1 MGPDLQLIQKR
12 GNLVAGASL
21 LTLVSTKE
29 TRMAYTHDNKPQH
42 VNAKIPAAQYLRMS
56 TEHQQYSADNQALVI
71 KQYADEKGYEI
82 VTTYSDEGRSGVTV
96 SGRSGLLQLIDDV
109 EFGRSTFTAILVY
122 DVSRWGRFQNPDEA
136 AVYEIRCR
144 WAGVQVHYC
153 AEPFENDGSVLS
165 SLMKTLK
172 RAMAAEYSRELSAKV
187 TEGHMRMLERGF
199 HQGGFPC
206 FGLQRVLL
214 DADGH
219 RKQILRFGDRKN
231 LQSDRVI
238 LEPGPKEHVDIVNE
252 VYRRY
257 LGGERQAALV
267 SWLNERGEFKANGR
281 PWTEGAM
288 RRLLTSEC
296 YIGNIVWGK
305 HEGKLGRMRRQVAKS
320 NWIMREAAFPAV
332 VEPSLFW
339 KVQAEIV
346 RRKSRFSKS
355 EMRVGLQRLL
365 KKHGTLNR
373 SIINKA
379 KHSASATAIARRF
392 GSLNAAYNDI
402 GFQPVWNNKYTKIN
416 KRVSALATT
425 TGKIFADRL
434 GETRVQDVEGPLC
447 RLNRNGTRIAVLLAR
462 YIHRTSGSAQWYVE
476 WDGLNLEDIVVVGLM
491 DARNAKV
498 TTYYVVTGSDVAD
511 LNKRKCRDDALSLQA
526 YAQPDLPAS
535 VTKITNY
542 LACFS

>member
-1 MGPDLQLIQKR
+1 MSNSNKTVLQQPIKK
-12 GNLVAGASL
+12 V
-21 LTLVSTKE
+21 
-29 TRMAYTHDNKPQH
+29 
-42 VNAKIPAAQYLRMS
+42 PAAQYLRMS
-56 TEHQQYSADNQALVI
+56 TEHQKYSSTNQAAVI
-71 KQYADEKGYEI
+71 NQYAAEKGYDI
-82 VTTYSDEGRSGVTV
+82 VATYSDEGRSGITV
-96 SGRSGLLQLIDDV
+96 SGRSGLLQLIEDV
-109 EFGRSTFTAILVY
+109 EFGRSAFAAILVY

-144 WAGVQVHYC
+144 WAGVEVHYC

-187 TEGHMRMLERGF
+187 TEGHVRMLERGF

-206 FGLQRVLL
+206 FGLQRVLV

-257 LGGERQAALV
+257 LAGERQAALV

-305 HEGKLGRMRRQVAKS
+305 HEGKLGRARRQVAKS
-320 NWIMREAAFPAV
+320 NWITHEAVFPAV

-346 RRKSRFSKS
+346 RRKGRFSKS
-355 EMRVGLQRLL
+355 DMRAGLQRLL
-365 KKHGTLNR
+365 KKHGTLNKT
-373 SIINKA
+373 IINKA
-379 KHSASATAIARRF
+379 KDTASATAIAHRF
-392 GSLNAAYNDI
+392 GSLNAAYNEI
-402 GFQPVWNNKYTKIN
+402 GFKPVWNNKYTKIN
-416 KRVSALATT
+416 KRVSALAAT
-425 TGKIFADRL
+425 TGKFFASQL
-434 GETRVQDVEGPLC
+434 WETRVQDVEGPVCSLDS
-447 RLNRNGTRIAVLLAR
+447 NGTRITVLLAR
-462 YIHRTSGSAQWYVE
+462 YIHRMSGSAQWYIV
-476 WDGLNLEDIVVVGLM
+476 WDGLILGDIVVVGLM
-491 DARNAKV
+491 DTRNTKV
-498 TTYYVVTGSDVAD
+498 KAYHVITGSDVAE
-511 LNKRKCRDDALSLQA
+511 LQKRTCRDDARSLQTF
-526 YAQPDLPAS
+526 AQPDLAAS
-535 VTKITNY
+535 VTKITGY
-542 LACFS
+542 LACLS